1 MEVLREISTGILQ
14 GDSEKVE
21 SMVKKALEIG
31 LACEEILDK
40 GLFEGMDVVG
50 KLFKEEEIFLPEVL
64 MAAKAMGAGQKLL
77 EPLLVGFSGGKKK
90 AKIILGTVKGDVH
103 DLGKNLLGMM
113 FKGAGFDVFDL
124 GVDISEEEFAE
135 SVKKQKP
142 DMLGMSALL
151 TMTMPRLKST
161 IEFLENKGLRKQV
174 KVIIG
179 GACVTQKYADEV
191 GADGYAENAAAA
203 VVMAKQLLKL

>member
-1 MEVLREISTGILQ
+1 MEVLREISTCILQ
-14 GDSEKVE
+14 GDSEQVE
-21 SMVKKALEIG
+21 NMVKKALEIG
-31 LACEEILDK
+31 FACEEILDK
-40 GLFEGMDVVG
+40 GLFEGMDAVG

-64 MAAKAMGAGQKLL
+64 MAAKAMDTGQKLL
-77 EPLLVGFSGGKKK
+77 EPLLVGYSGGKKK

-124 GVDISEEEFAE
+124 GVDISEEEFAQ
-135 SVKKQKP
+135 SVKNQKP

-179 GACVTQKYADEV
+179 GACVTQEYADEV
-191 GADGYAENAAAA
+191 GADGYSENAAAA

>member
-14 GDSEKVE
+14 GDSEQVE
-21 SMVKKALEIG
+21 NMVKKALEIG
-31 LACEEILDK
+31 FACEEILDK
-40 GLFEGMDVVG
+40 GLFEGMDAVG

-64 MAAKAMGAGQKLL
+64 MAAKAMDTGQKLL
-77 EPLLVGFSGGKKK
+77 EPLLVGYSGGKKK

-124 GVDISEEEFAE
+124 GVDISEEEFAQ
-135 SVKKQKP
+135 SVKNQKP

-179 GACVTQKYADEV
+179 GACVTQEYADEV
-191 GADGYAENAAAA
+191 GADGYSENAAAA